1 MLTMVLF
8 LTFTCAVLFASFG
21 IPYILKTMVEVNKKR
36 AKDFSKEMER
46 TMIEEDIR
54 KVSIF
59 YVIGP
64 FALAAIGFILLPLEL
79 RAVGVVAGGVVG
91 FIIPRTYAGMLISK
105 RKQQFENQLIDGL
118 MIMSSSFRGGL
129 SLVQAVEAV
138 VEEMGDPIRQE
149 FGFVL
154 SENKMGV
161 ALDDALNR
169 LYKRL
174 PSPSL
179 QQMVTAVLLARETGG
194 NLPIVFSRI
203 VTTLRERKKIEENIT
218 VLTLQG
224 RLQAVVMSGL
234 PVAFFFMVSNTNP
247 KYFNVMLGTEMG
259 RMLLITCAVLW
270 VVGTFFIIKISTFK
284 DF

>member
-1 MLTMVLF
+1 MLVVVMF
-8 LTFTCAVLFASFG
+8 LTFLCTVLFASYG
-21 IPYILKTMVEVNKKR
+21 IPYLLKIFVENRKKQ
-36 AKDFSKEMER
+36 AHEFSKEMER
-46 TMIEEDIR
+46 TMLEEDIR
-54 KVSIF
+54 KVQIF

-64 FALAAIGFILLPLEL
+64 GVLAGIGFLFLPPEL
-79 RAVGVVAGGVVG
+79 RVLGVVVGGVIG
-91 FIIPRTYAGMLISK
+91 WIIPQTYARMLISK
-105 RKQQFENQLIDGL
+105 RKKEFETQLIDGL

-129 SLVQAVEAV
+129 SLVQAIESV

-161 ALDDALNR
+161 VLDDALNR

-174 PSPSL
+174 PSAAL

-194 NLPIVFSRI
+194 NLPVIFSRI
-203 VTTLRERKKIEENIT
+203 VSTLRERKKIEENIT

-234 PVAFFFMVSNTNP
+234 PVAFFAMVNSTNP
-247 KYFNVMLGTEMG
+247 KYFNVMMSTEIG
-259 RMLLITCAVLW
+259 RALLITCAVLW
-270 VVGTFFIIKISTFK
+270 VIGTGMIIKISSFK

>member
-1 MLTMVLF
+1 MF
-8 LTFTCAVLFASFG
+8 LTFTSAVLLASFG
-21 IPYILKTMVEVNKKR
+21 IPYLLKTLVETNKKR

-54 KVSIF
+54 KVAVF
-59 YVIGP
+59 YMLGP
-64 FALAAIGFILLPLEL
+64 FVLGAIGFILLPPEL
-79 RAVGVVAGGVVG
+79 RAVGVIVGGVLG
-91 FIIPRTYAGMLISK
+91 FIIPRTYAGMLIAK

-138 VEEMGDPIRQE
+138 VEEMGEPIRQE

-161 ALDDALNR
+161 SLDDALNR

-174 PSPSL
+174 PSSAL
-179 QQMVTAVLLARETGG
+179 QQTVTAVLLARETGG
-194 NLPIVFSRI
+194 NLPIIFSRI

-234 PVAFFFMVSNTNP
+234 PVAFFYMVNSTNP
-247 KYFNVMLGTEMG
+247 KYFHVMLGTEIG
-259 RMLLITCAVLW
+259 RLLLTICAVLW
-270 VVGTFFIIKISTFK
+270 VIGTVVIIKISTFK